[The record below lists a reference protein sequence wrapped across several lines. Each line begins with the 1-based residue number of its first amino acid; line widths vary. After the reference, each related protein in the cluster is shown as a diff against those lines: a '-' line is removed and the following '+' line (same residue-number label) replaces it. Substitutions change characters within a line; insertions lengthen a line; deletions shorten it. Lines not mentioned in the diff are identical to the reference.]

1 MIHFRYVK
9 WKNFLST
16 GNISNTIQFDKN
28 QPTLVI
34 GDNGAGKSPVLD
46 ALCFVLF
53 GKAYRS
59 IKKAQLVNSINQR
72 DCEVEIEFQI
82 GTNLF
87 KVIRGIKPNI
97 FQIFRN
103 GKFLDQD
110 AHSKDF
116 QKILEEQILK
126 LNFRSFTQ
134 VVILGSS
141 CFIPFMQLPTSHRRE
156 IVEQILDIQIFSTM
170 NLLLKQHYK
179 MVSSEVTELSVQNR
193 LNESNKKL
201 QEKHLGNIE
210 EISSKRIAALI
221 KEKEGYYTDLAKKQ
235 QEVENLQE
243 KIKNLIQAEAEHD
256 KLTSLKIMLESKIGN
271 TQKKIKFFD
280 EKDSCDVCE
289 QPIDKSFGQTRVQDL
304 NHRVVEYETGLD
316 EMKTELDSL
325 YSNIQEMSKHSR
337 TINGVN
343 TEIKSITGLLER
355 CQNDLD
361 KLNDEKGKTDKIK
374 QEITELE
381 AKITNV
387 DDQIK
392 ELKQENFYLD
402 ICKNL
407 LHDTGIKS
415 KIIKQYLPIM
425 NQTIQRYLGILD
437 FYVNFTLNE
446 TFEETIKS
454 RYRDDF
460 SYASFSEGEKM
471 RIDLALMFTWREIAR
486 IKNSTNTNLLI
497 LDEVFDSSLDASG
510 TDDFLKILN
519 SFDTKQNIFV
529 ISHKGDILYDKFSS
543 IVKFSKVKNFSK
555 IVES

>member
-1 MIHFRYVK
+1 MIHFKYVK
-9 WKNFLST
+9 WKNFLAT
-16 GNISNTIQFDKN
+16 GNLHSTVRLDKSVT
-28 QPTLVI
+28 TLII
-34 GDNGAGKSPVLD
+34 GDNGSGKSTVLD

-53 GKAYRS
+53 GKAYRP
-59 IKKAQLVNSINQR
+59 IKKAQLINSINQR
-72 DCEVEIEFQI
+72 DCEVVIEFQI
-82 GTNLF
+82 GTNQF

-97 FQIFRN
+97 FQIWRN
-103 GKFLDQD
+103 GKELDQE

-126 LNFRSFTQ
+126 LNYRSFTQ

-156 IVEQILDIQIFSTM
+156 VVEDILDIKIFSIM

-179 MVSSEVTELSVQNR
+179 MVGAEITELSVQTR
-193 LNESNKKL
+193 LNTSNKQL

-210 EISSKRIAALI
+210 ETSSKRIKGLNA
-221 KEKEGYYTDLAKKQ
+221 EKEGYQNDLANKKLKVD
-235 QEVENLQE
+235 ELEE
-243 KIKNLIQAEAEHD
+243 KIKNLIQAEADHD
-256 KLTSLKIMLESKIGN
+256 KLASLKILMESKIGN

-304 NHRVVEYETGLD
+304 NHKVVEYEAGLE
-316 EMKTELDSL
+316 EMKKELESL
-325 YSNIQEMSKHSR
+325 YSNIQEMSGHSR
-337 TINGVN
+337 TINALN

-355 CQNDLD
+355 CQNDLNT
-361 KLNDEKGKTDKIK
+361 LNEEKGKTDKIK
-374 QEITELE
+374 KEIVELE
-381 AKITNV
+381 SKIKEI

-425 NQTIQRYLGILD
+425 NQTIQKYLGVLD
-437 FYVNFTLNE
+437 FYINFTLNE
-446 TFEETIKS
+446 QFEETIKS

-486 IKNSTNTNLLI
+486 LKNSTNTNLLI
-497 LDEVFDSSLDASG
+497 MDEVFDSSLDATG

-519 SFDTKQNIFV
+519 SLESQNIFV
-529 ISHKGDILYDKFSS
+529 ISHKGDVLFDKFNS
-543 IVKFSKVKNFSK
+543 IIRFEKQKNFSK
-555 IVES
+555 MVES

>member
-1 MIHFRYVK
+1 MINFKYVK
-9 WKNFLST
+9 WKNFLAT
-16 GNISNTIQFDKN
+16 GNIPSSVILDKSVT
-28 QPTLVI
+28 TLVI
-34 GDNGAGKSPVLD
+34 GENGAGKSTILD

-53 GKAYRS
+53 GKAYRP

-72 DCEVEIEFQI
+72 ECEVEIEFQI
-82 GTNLF
+82 GTTNF

-97 FQIFRN
+97 FQIWRN
-103 GKFLDQD
+103 GKELDQE

-126 LNFRSFTQ
+126 LNYRSFTQ

-156 IVEQILDIQIFSTM
+156 VVEDILDIKIFSIM
-170 NLLLKQHYK
+170 NLLLKQSYK
-179 MVSSEVTELSVQNR
+179 NVSAEISELSVENR
-193 LNESNKKL
+193 LHESNKKL
-201 QEKHLGNIE
+201 QENHLGNIE
-210 EISSKRIAALI
+210 ETSSKRIKGLSA
-221 KEKEGYYTDLAKKQ
+221 EKEEYQNDLASKGLKVDVL
-235 QEVENLQE
+235 EE
-243 KIKNLIQAEAEHD
+243 KITTLIRSEADHD
-256 KLTSLKIMLESKIGN
+256 KLASLKIMLESRKTN
-271 TQKKIKFFD
+271 TEKKIKFFD

-289 QPIDKSFGQTRVQDL
+289 QPIDKSFGKTRVQDL
-304 NHRVVEYETGLD
+304 NHKVVEYETGLE
-316 EMKTELDSL
+316 EMKKELDSL
-325 YSNIQEMSKHSR
+325 YSSIQEMSGHSR
-337 TINGVN
+337 TINAVN

-374 QEITELE
+374 EEIAELD
-381 AKITNV
+381 AKIKDV

-415 KIIKQYLPIM
+415 KIIKQYLPVM

-446 TFEETIKS
+446 QFEETIKS

-486 IKNSTNTNLLI
+486 LKNSTNTNLLI
-497 LDEVFDSSLDASG
+497 MDEVFDSSLDASG

-519 SFDTKQNIFV
+519 SLESQNIFV
-529 ISHKGDILYDKFSS
+529 ISHKGDILFDKFNS
-543 IVKFSKVKNFSK
+543 IIRFEKQKNFSK
-555 IVES
+555 IVEI

>member
-1 MIHFRYVK
+1 MIHFKYVK
-9 WKNFLST
+9 WRNFLAT
-16 GNISNTIQFDKN
+16 GNLSSTVRLDKSVT
-28 QPTLVI
+28 TLII
-34 GDNGAGKSPVLD
+34 GDNGAGKSTVLD

-53 GKAYRS
+53 GKAYRP
-59 IKKAQLVNSINQR
+59 IKKAQLINSINQR

-82 GTNLF
+82 GKNQF

-97 FQIFRN
+97 FQILRN
-103 GKFLDQD
+103 GKELDQD

-126 LNFRSFTQ
+126 LNYRSFTQ

-156 IVEQILDIQIFSTM
+156 VVEDILDIKIFSIM

-179 MVSSEVTELSVQNR
+179 TVSTEMTELSVQTR
-193 LNESNKKL
+193 LNDNNKKL

-210 EISSKRIAALI
+210 EISSKRIKALW
-221 KEKEGYYTDLAKKQ
+221 KEKEGYQNDLATKQ
-235 QEVENLQE
+235 LEVDNLQE
-243 KIKNLIQAEAEHD
+243 KIKNLIQAEVDHD
-256 KLTSLKIMLESKIGN
+256 KLSSLKIMLESRKTN
-271 TQKKIKFFD
+271 TEKKIKFFN

-289 QPIDKSFGQTRVQDL
+289 QPIESTFKQTRVQDL
-304 NHRVVEYETGLD
+304 QEKVVEFDGGLD
-316 EMKTELDSL
+316 EMKKELDSL
-325 YSNIQEMSKHSR
+325 HSNIQEMNTHSN
-337 TINGVN
+337 TINALN

-361 KLNDEKGKTDKIK
+361 TLNEEKDKTDTIKKEIAELETKIK
-374 QEITELE
+374 EI
-381 AKITNV
+381 
-387 DDQIK
+387 DDKIK

-415 KIIKQYLPIM
+415 KIIKQYLPVM

-446 TFEETIKS
+446 QFEETIKS

-486 IKNSTNTNLLI
+486 LKNSTNTNLLI
-497 LDEVFDSSLDASG
+497 MDEVFDSSLDATG

-519 SFDTKQNIFV
+519 SLESQNIFV
-529 ISHKGDILYDKFSS
+529 ISHKGDVLFDKFNS
-543 IVKFSKVKNFSK
+543 IIRFEKQKNFSK
-555 IVES
+555 MVES

>member
-1 MIHFRYVK
+1 MIHFKYVK
-9 WKNFLST
+9 WKNFLAT
-16 GNISNTIQFDKN
+16 GNLASTVRLDKSVT
-28 QPTLVI
+28 TLII
-34 GDNGAGKSPVLD
+34 GDNGSGKSTVLD

-53 GKAYRS
+53 GKAYRP
-59 IKKAQLVNSINQR
+59 IKKAQLINSINQR

-82 GTNLF
+82 GTNQF
-87 KVIRGIKPNI
+87 KVVRGIKPNI
-97 FQIFRN
+97 FQIWRN
-103 GKFLDQD
+103 GKELDQE

-126 LNFRSFTQ
+126 LNYRSFTQ

-156 IVEQILDIQIFSTM
+156 VVEDILDIKIFSIM

-179 MVSSEVTELSVQNR
+179 MIGAEMSELSVQTR
-193 LNESNKKL
+193 LNTSNKQL

-210 EISSKRIAALI
+210 ETSSKRIKALRE
-221 KEKEGYYTDLAKKQ
+221 EKEGYQNDLAIKQ
-235 QEVENLQE
+235 A
-243 KIKNLIQAEAEHD
+243 KIEELERQVQQLIEAEAEHD
-256 KLTSLKIMLESKIGN
+256 KLTSLKIMLESRKTN
-271 TQKKIKFFD
+271 TEKKIKFFN
-280 EKDSCDVCE
+280 EKDNCDVCE
-289 QPIDKSFGQTRVQDL
+289 QPIDSSFKQTRVQDL
-304 NHRVVEYETGLD
+304 RKNIDVFDEGLD
-316 EMKTELDSL
+316 EMRMKLDSL
-325 YSNIQEMSKHSR
+325 YSNIQKMDAHNKI
-337 TINGVN
+337 INALN

-361 KLNDEKGKTDKIK
+361 TLNEEKDKTDKIK
-374 QEITELE
+374 KEIAELNT
-381 AKITNV
+381 KIKDI
-387 DDQIK
+387 DDKIK

-415 KIIKQYLPIM
+415 KIIKQYLPVM
-425 NQTIQRYLGILD
+425 NQTIQKYLGVLD

-446 TFEETIKS
+446 QFDETIKS

-486 IKNSTNTNLLI
+486 LKNSTNTNLLI
-497 LDEVFDSSLDASG
+497 MDEVFDSSLDATG

-519 SFDTKQNIFV
+519 SLESQNIFV
-529 ISHKGDILYDKFSS
+529 ISHKGDVLFDKFNS
-543 IVKFSKVKNFSK
+543 IIRFEKQKNFSK
-555 IVES
+555 MVES

>member
-1 MIHFRYVK
+1 MIHFKYVK
-9 WKNFLST
+9 WRNFLAT
-16 GNISNTIQFDKN
+16 GNLSSTVRLDKSVT
-28 QPTLVI
+28 TLII
-34 GDNGAGKSPVLD
+34 GDNGAGKSTVLD

-53 GKAYRS
+53 GKAYRP

-82 GTNLF
+82 GKNQF

-97 FQIFRN
+97 FQILRN
-103 GKFLDQD
+103 GKELDQD

-126 LNFRSFTQ
+126 LNYRSFTQ

-156 IVEQILDIQIFSTM
+156 VVEDILDIKIFSIM

-179 MVSSEVTELSVQNR
+179 TVSVEMSELSVQTR
-193 LNESNKKL
+193 LNESNKQL

-210 EISSKRIAALI
+210 ETSSKRIKALQ
-221 KEKEGYYTDLAKKQ
+221 KEKEGYQNELAIKQ
-235 QEVENLQE
+235 LNVSELEE
-243 KIKNLIQAEAEHD
+243 KITTLIRSEADHD
-256 KLTSLKIMLESKIGN
+256 KLTSLKIMLESRKTN
-271 TQKKIKFFD
+271 TEKKINFFN
-280 EKDSCDVCE
+280 EKDNCDVCE
-289 QPIDKSFGQTRVQDL
+289 QPIDSSFKQTRVQDL
-304 NHRVVEYETGLD
+304 QEKVVEFDGGLE
-316 EMKTELDSL
+316 EMKKELNSL
-325 YSNIQEMSKHSR
+325 YSSIQEMNAHSK
-337 TINGVN
+337 TINAVN

-355 CQNDLD
+355 CQNDLNT
-361 KLNDEKGKTDKIK
+361 LNEEKDKTDKMK
-374 QEITELE
+374 KEIAELE
-381 AKITNV
+381 AKIKETDNK
-387 DDQIK
+387 IK

-415 KIIKQYLPIM
+415 KIIKQYLPVM

-446 TFEETIKS
+446 QFEETIKS

-486 IKNSTNTNLLI
+486 LKNSTNTNLLI
-497 LDEVFDSSLDASG
+497 MDEVFDSSLDATG

-519 SFDTKQNIFV
+519 SLESQNIFV
-529 ISHKGDILYDKFSS
+529 ISHKGDVLFDKFNS
-543 IVKFSKVKNFSK
+543 IIRFEKQKNFSK
-555 IVES
+555 MVES

>member
-9 WKNFLST
+9 WRNFLAT
-16 GNISNTIQFDKN
+16 GNLPSTVQLDKN
-28 QPTLVI
+28 QTTLVI
-34 GDNGAGKSPVLD
+34 GDNGAGKSTVLD

-53 GKAYRS
+53 GKAYRP

-87 KVIRGIKPNI
+87 KVIRGIKPNN

-103 GKFLDQD
+103 GKEFDQD

-126 LNFRSFTQ
+126 LNYRSFTQ

-156 IVEQILDIQIFSTM
+156 VVEDILDIKIFSIM

-179 MVSSEVTELSVQNR
+179 QVGSEVTELSVQNR
-193 LNESNKKL
+193 LNESNKQL

-210 EISSKRIAALI
+210 EISSERIKA
-221 KEKEGYYTDLAKKQ
+221 
-235 QEVENLQE
+235 LQE
-243 KIKNLIQAEAEHD
+243 EKVGYQKELASKRLKVSELEEKITTLIRTEADHD
-256 KLTSLKIMLESKIGN
+256 KLSSLKIMLESRKTN
-271 TQKKIKFFD
+271 TEKKIKFFD
-280 EKDSCDVCE
+280 EKDNCDVCE
-289 QPIDKSFGQTRVQDL
+289 QPIDKSFSQTRVQDL
-304 NHRVVEYETGLD
+304 NHKVVEYEAGLE
-316 EMKTELDSL
+316 EMKKELDSL
-325 YSNIQEMSKHSR
+325 YSNIQEMGGHSR
-337 TINGVN
+337 TLVGVN

-374 QEITELE
+374 EEIAELD
-381 AKITNV
+381 AKITDV

-415 KIIKQYLPIM
+415 KIIKQYLPVM

-446 TFEETIKS
+446 QFEETIKS

-486 IKNSTNTNLLI
+486 LKNSTNTNLLI
-497 LDEVFDSSLDASG
+497 MDEVFDSSLDASG

-519 SFDTKQNIFV
+519 SFEIKQNIFV
-529 ISHKGDILYDKFSS
+529 ISHKGDVLFDKFNS
-543 IVKFSKVKNFSK
+543 IIRFEKQKNFSK
-555 IVES
+555 MVES

>member
-1 MIHFRYVK
+1 MIHFKYVK
-9 WKNFLST
+9 WKNFLAT
-16 GNISNTIQFDKN
+16 GNLHSTVRLDKSVT
-28 QPTLVI
+28 TLII
-34 GDNGAGKSPVLD
+34 GDNGSGKSTVLD

-53 GKAYRS
+53 GKAYRP

-82 GTNLF
+82 GTNQF
-87 KVIRGIKPNI
+87 KVVRGIKPNI
-97 FQIFRN
+97 FQIWRN
-103 GKFLDQD
+103 GKELDQE

-126 LNFRSFTQ
+126 LNYRSFTQ

-156 IVEQILDIQIFSTM
+156 VVEDILDIKIFSIM

-179 MVSSEVTELSVQNR
+179 MVGAEVTELSVQNR
-193 LNESNKKL
+193 LHESNKQL

-210 EISSKRIAALI
+210 EVSSKRIAALV
-221 KEKEGYYTDLAKKQ
+221 KEKEGYISSLAEKRPKV
-235 QEVENLQE
+235 QELEE

-256 KLTSLKIMLESKIGN
+256 KLSSLKIMLESRKTN
-271 TQKKIKFFD
+271 TEKKIKFFN
-280 EKDSCDVCE
+280 EKDNCDVCE
-289 QPIDKSFGQTRVQDL
+289 QPIESSFKQTRVQDL
-304 NHRVVEYETGLD
+304 RKNVDVFDEGLD
-316 EMKTELDSL
+316 EMRMELDSL
-325 YSNIQEMSKHSR
+325 HSNIQEMSVHNK
-337 TINGVN
+337 TINALN

-355 CQNDLD
+355 CQHDLNT
-361 KLNDEKGKTDKIK
+361 LNEEKGKTDKVK
-374 QEITELE
+374 EEIAELE
-381 AKITNV
+381 TKIKEI
-387 DDQIK
+387 DDKIK

-415 KIIKQYLPIM
+415 KIIKQYLPVM

-446 TFEETIKS
+446 QFEETIKS

-486 IKNSTNTNLLI
+486 LKNSTNTNLLI
-497 LDEVFDSSLDASG
+497 MDEVFDSSLDATG

-519 SFDTKQNIFV
+519 SLESQNIFV
-529 ISHKGDILYDKFSS
+529 ISHKGDVLFDKFNS
-543 IVKFSKVKNFSK
+543 IIRFEKQKNFSK
-555 IVES
+555 MVES